1 MISEVVGNLVAV
13 RLVVSKRCQGVS
25 LTGGT
30 LALHVL
36 CSPPLRRWGRER
48 LRGTAATDPCGS
60 TLISSGFVNCDLI
73 KSRVRG
79 HAGGSRSRQPALAS
93 RGNTRTHGTK
103 NPETEI
109 HRNAKGM
116 AKVGDSRGR
125 RAGRKLADAWLA
137 EASMIETG
145 IRTVRERWI
154 AGRSSKERGIS
165 YGPHSGG
172 VKCADQGPRYLR
184 VNLAWS
190 HPSRWRATVPG
201 TTAYIS
207 DGGRSPLRARSND
220 GSPPIFPTGE
230 ITPSSRLERRT
241 PPLVD

>member
-1 MISEVVGNLVAV
+1 MVSSVALARDCPGDHRLYFRRGEITPSSRLERLISEVVGNLVAV

-93 RGNTRTHGTK
+93 RGNTRTLGTE
-103 NPETEI
+103 NPAQAEQKSMKP
-109 HRNAKGM
+109 RQNSQNAN
-116 AKVGDSRGR
+116 R
-125 RAGRKLADAWLA
+125 
-137 EASMIETG
+137 
-145 IRTVRERWI
+145 
-154 AGRSSKERGIS
+154 
-165 YGPHSGG
+165 
-172 VKCADQGPRYLR
+172 
-184 VNLAWS
+184 
-190 HPSRWRATVPG
+190 
-201 TTAYIS
+201 
-207 DGGRSPLRARSND
+207 
-220 GSPPIFPTGE
+220 
-230 ITPSSRLERRT
+230 RRT
-241 PPLVD
+241 

>member
-1 MISEVVGNLVAV
+1 MRLISEVVGNLVAV

-172 VKCADQGPRYLR
+172 
-184 VNLAWS
+184 
-190 HPSRWRATVPG
+190 
-201 TTAYIS
+201 
-207 DGGRSPLRARSND
+207 
-220 GSPPIFPTGE
+220 
-230 ITPSSRLERRT
+230 
-241 PPLVD
+241 

>member
-1 MISEVVGNLVAV
+1 MVAPARRPRGPEWLISEVVGNLVAV

-109 HRNAKGM
+109 HRNANRM
-116 AKVGDSRGR
+116 AKVKSKHTWRIYAISRQVCE
-125 RAGRKLADAWLA
+125 AAAYSASA
-137 EASMIETG
+137 EDMATIL
-145 IRTVRERWI
+145 
-154 AGRSSKERGIS
+154 
-165 YGPHSGG
+165 
-172 VKCADQGPRYLR
+172 RYFE
-184 VNLAWS
+184 A
-190 HPSRWRATVPG
+190 
-201 TTAYIS
+201 
-207 DGGRSPLRARSND
+207 ND
-220 GSPPIFPTGE
+220 
-230 ITPSSRLERRT
+230 ITPPNRYT
-241 PPLVD
+241 MYP